1 MLCKRKNIHSLPCR
15 LSQNSQRVTCLI
27 HKAPGVTICQP
38 TPVLISLFQVNNR
51 YGTPRCF
58 ARWPH
63 HSTANRP
70 SLTQT
75 KVGPVKMP
83 ALVLTVTPIISPPPS
98 KPHMHWHGAATQ
110 IELQMGTSMSQSRG
124 GWDTGH
130 PPSGRLVLPLID
142 RYLIFDGDS
151 GVLSRA
157 GHRSRWYV
165 WELCGGHEGAP
176 AKWPFRP
183 IPPAPCPL
191 LGIYI
196 QFPSRIATQLE
207 HYWSGLL
214 SLQKRGCLKDGPA
227 KGGEHWQSDTGRTTG
242 GCGAAVMSEVLLR
255 TGSLHFSSGHS
266 WNNRW

>member
-1 MLCKRKNIHSLPCR
+1 MLCKWHILIISPCLTR
-15 LSQNSQRVTCLI
+15 NLYEVFPVCSQ
-27 HKAPGVTICQP
+27 ICRIYVSP
-38 TPVLISLFQVNNR
+38 CCSSHPMVKMNNR
-51 YGTPRCF
+51 YRTPCCF

-63 HSTANRP
+63 HTAANRS

-83 ALVLTVTPIISPPPS
+83 VVVLTVTPIISPSPQPC
-98 KPHMHWHGAATQ
+98 MHWHGAATQ

-130 PPSGRLVLPLID
+130 PPSGCLVLPLID
-142 RYLIFDGDS
+142 RYLILDGDS

-157 GHRSRWYV
+157 GHQSRWYV

-196 QFPSRIATQLE
+196 QFPSQMATQWRTTLFSE
-207 HYWSGLL
+207 KGLL
-214 SLQKRGCLKDGPA
+214 KRQTC
-227 KGGEHWQSDTGRTTG
+227 
-242 GCGAAVMSEVLLR
+242 
-255 TGSLHFSSGHS
+255 
-266 WNNRW
+266 